1 MDVPFINE
9 RVLRAHAENFLE
21 RYHPSLVIPIPI
33 EVIVERDL
41 KIQIVPIPGLRRT
54 FHIDAFITSDFKEIH
69 VDETQMTDYEQR
81 YRFTLAHEVGHLILH
96 RSIYNSLDITSES
109 TWRAAQSNMGNKS
122 IGDLEY
128 QANSF
133 ASYLLVPDSVLNDYP
148 PGVASLQDIADAFN
162 VSLEA
167 AEVRLRKKYVK

>member
-9 RVLRAHAENFLE
+9 RLLRTQAENFLE
-21 RYHPSLVIPIPI
+21 KYYPSLVIPIPI

-41 KIQIVPIPGLRRT
+41 NIQIIPIPGLRRT
-54 FHIDAFITSDFKEIH
+54 FHIDALITSDFNEIH
-69 VDETQMTDYEQR
+69 VDETQMADYEQR
-81 YRFTLAHEVGHLILH
+81 YRFTLAHEVGHMILH
-96 RSIYNSLDITSES
+96 KNIYNSLGIVNES

-122 IGDLEY
+122 IDYLEY

-133 ASYLLVPDSVLNDYP
+133 ASYLLMPDSVLNDYP

-167 AEVRLRKKYVK
+167 AEVRLRKKYIK